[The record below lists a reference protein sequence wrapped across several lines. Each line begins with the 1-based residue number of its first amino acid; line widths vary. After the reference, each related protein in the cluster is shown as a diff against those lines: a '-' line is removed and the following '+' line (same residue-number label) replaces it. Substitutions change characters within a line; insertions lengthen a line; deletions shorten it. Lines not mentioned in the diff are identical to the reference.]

1 MTTDEARTLPTEE
14 KLALVEEA
22 AATFGEAV
30 AQSLA
35 DEIGVAWPVQAETR
49 H

>member
-1 MTTDEARTLPTEE
+1 MTTDEARTLPAED

-22 AATFGEAV
+22 AATFGEA
-30 AQSLA
+30 AARSLA
-35 DEIGVAWPVQAETR
+35 DEIGVTWPAQTETQ

>member
-1 MTTDEARTLPTEE
+1 MTTDEARALSAVE

-22 AATFGEAV
+22 EALWGTAA

-35 DEIGVAWPVQAETR
+35 DEIGAVWPTQSETR